1 MELISNII
9 KLFIQPD
16 DFFKKKMEQNI
27 DLINPLLIYFLDLIL
42 FISIL
47 GIFFKLNLPE
57 EIVEPRVAGV
67 ILSNLFYQSLVAFT
81 FIWIFNAAAI
91 YLISIPFKGKG
102 SFKRVFEFAGYAMV
116 VYIPLILFFTIV
128 LFGFFSGMDV
138 NNLNQSYVRL
148 ESIFQSKTYFI
159 IFAFINLVLANM
171 HRAILRYACGLSN
184 VNAALGAGI
193 YFVAILLMLWQ

>member
-1 MELISNII
+1 MNSVIELYT
-9 KLFIQPD
+9 KPD
-16 DFFKKKMEQNI
+16 QFFAKKMEQTV

-81 FIWIFNAAAI
+81 FIWIFNATAI

-128 LFGFFSGMDV
+128 PFGFFSGMDV
-138 NNLNQSYVRL
+138 NNLNQSYVML
-148 ESIFQSKTYFI
+148 ESIFQSKTYLFV
-159 IFAFINLVLANM
+159 FAFINLVLANM
-171 HRAILRYACGLSN
+171 HRAILMYACGLSN

-193 YFVAILLMLWQ
+193 YFVAILLMWCQ